1 MDNVDN
7 LTQTHRPRVDV
18 STPETAVFKAKSP
31 FYAAGGQ
38 SLNTARP
45 NMDNVDNRTQT
56 RPRLCVRIRPVV
68 CVVSTTGQKPETD
81 ERRAFSF
88 GRVLA
93 VFVKCRN
100 TTDNTDIC
108 PPFRLYFGYIS
119 AIFSR
124 FLADFWPFSGKGRPA
139 ALRLYKRRGCMHQA
153 ANASTTTRNQISRRR
168 SS

>member
-1 MDNVDN
+1 MSIFAALCVHIHNRAKDGQSLNTGHNMDKYRQFGQPPHIEEVTSHPPDMDNVDN
-7 LTQTHRPRVDV
+7 LTQTHRPRADV

-56 RPRLCVRIRPVV
+56 RPPLCVRIRPVV

-100 TTDNTDIC
+100 TTDKTDIC
-108 PPFRLYFGYIS
+108 PPFRLYFGYI
-119 AIFSR
+119 
-124 FLADFWPFSGKGRPA
+124 
-139 ALRLYKRRGCMHQA
+139 
-153 ANASTTTRNQISRRR
+153 
-168 SS
+168 

>member
-7 LTQTHRPRVDV
+7 RTQTHRPRADV

-56 RPRLCVRIRPVV
+56 RPPLCVRIRPVV

-100 TTDNTDIC
+100 TTDNTAENRHL
-108 PPFRLYFGYIS
+108 PPFS
-119 AIFSR
+119 AIFR
-124 FLADFWPFSGKGRPA
+124 LFLAVFWPFSGKGRPA

>member
-1 MDNVDN
+1 MSIFAALCVHIHNKAKGGQSLNTCTIWTNIDNTDN
-7 LTQTHRPRVDV
+7 RHTLKRLQARARYGQRGQPNTDTPPRADV

-38 SLNTARP
+38 SLNTTRP

-56 RPRLCVRIRPVV
+56 RPPLCVRIRPVG

-81 ERRAFSF
+81 ERHAFSF

-100 TTDNTDIC
+100 TNIY
-108 PPFRLYFGYIS
+108 PLFRLYFGYI
-119 AIFSR
+119 
-124 FLADFWPFSGKGRPA
+124 
-139 ALRLYKRRGCMHQA
+139 
-153 ANASTTTRNQISRRR
+153 
-168 SS
+168 

>member
-7 LTQTHRPRVDV
+7 LTQTHRPRADV

-56 RPRLCVRIRPVV
+56 RPPLCVRIRPVV

-100 TTDNTDIC
+100 TNIY
-108 PPFRLYFGYIS
+108 PLFRLYFGYIS

-124 FLADFWPFSGKGRPA
+124 FLAVFWPFSGKGRTA
-139 ALRLYKRRGCMHQA
+139 ALRLYHTRRQIWTTWTIWTTHER
-153 ANASTTTRNQISRRR
+153 NAPTCGGFAVY
-168 SS
+168 

>member
-7 LTQTHRPRVDV
+7 RKQTHRPCVDV
-18 STPETAVFKAKSP
+18 STPETVVFKAKSP
-31 FYAAGGQ
+31 FYAVGCQ

-56 RPRLCVRIRPVV
+56 RPPLCVRIRPVV

-81 ERRAFSF
+81 ERHAFSF

-100 TTDNTDIC
+100 TTENTAKKTRFA
-108 PPFRLYFGYIS
+108 PFS
-119 AIFSR
+119 AIFR
-124 FLADFWPFSGKGRPA
+124 LFLADFWPFSGKGRPA
-139 ALRLYKRRGCMHQA
+139 ALRLYHTRRQIWTTWTIWTTHER
-153 ANASTTTRNQISRRR
+153 NAPTCGGFAVY
-168 SS
+168 